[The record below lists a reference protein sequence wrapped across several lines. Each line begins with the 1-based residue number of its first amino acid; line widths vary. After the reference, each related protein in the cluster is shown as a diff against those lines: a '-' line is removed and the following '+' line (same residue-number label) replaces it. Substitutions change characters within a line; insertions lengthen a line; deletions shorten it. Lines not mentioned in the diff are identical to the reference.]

1 MIPNLNPVELIAL
14 LFVAVIGVSVV
25 ARRLVLPYPILLV
38 IGGLGLALIPGL
50 PTVRLDPE
58 IVFFVFL
65 PPILWAAAYVTSF
78 RDFRANLRPIG
89 FLAIGL
95 VLVTTVSVAALAHA
109 LLPGMSWAAAAALG
123 AIVSPPDAV
132 AAVAILRH
140 LRIPH
145 RVLVVLEGE
154 SLVNDATALVL
165 YRAAVIAMVS
175 GTFSLG
181 EAAQTFVF
189 AAVGGLVIGVMVGA
203 VFGLVLQWSKDSLA
217 DIAITLLA
225 PYIAWSLSERA
236 HTSPVLACVAG
247 GLLVRRFFS
256 HAVSPATR
264 LQATAVWDLLIFA
277 LNGVIFILIGLQL
290 RTLAHSVRP
299 GELYSLVWQGLLVS
313 AAAIVTRLVWVPIAT
328 WLPRQIPS
336 IRARDPMP
344 PWRAIAL
351 VAWASM
357 RGIVTL
363 AAALALPLRTAGGA
377 PLPFR
382 EQIIILAF
390 IVILVTLV
398 VQGLSLGPLVR
409 WLKIPDDQT
418 LEREEIQARD
428 RAVQAAL
435 KRISEIESRRGGPDE
450 HLADL
455 RKHYEERARI
465 IADRQAG
472 VPASSSLADAAFK
485 RVRHETLNAERRVLI
500 QLRDQGE
507 ISDEVLLQ
515 LERELDMEASTQG
528 LADLQVPL
536 GTRSMGSRV
545 RGRE

>member
-1 MIPNLNPVELIAL
+1 MIPQLNPVELVAL
-14 LFVAVIGVSVV
+14 LFVAVIGVSLL
-25 ARRLVLPYPILLV
+25 ARRLMVPYPILLV
-38 IGGLGLALIPGL
+38 IGGLALALIPGL
-50 PTVRLDPE
+50 PAVRLDPA

-95 VLVTTVSVAALAHA
+95 VLATTATVAMLVHA
-109 LLPGMSWAAAAALG
+109 LIPGISWAAAAALG

-132 AAVAILRH
+132 AAVAILRQ

-165 YRAAVIAMVS
+165 YRTAVAAMVTGS
-175 GTFSLG
+175 FSLG
-181 EAAQTFVF
+181 AAAQDFVF
-189 AAVGGLVIGVMVGA
+189 AAVGGLGI
-203 VFGLVLQWSKDSLA
+203 GLVVGGLSGFALRWSKDSLA

-225 PYIAWSLSERA
+225 PYVAWSLSERA
-236 HTSPVLACVAG
+236 HTSAVLACVAG
-247 GLLVRRFFS
+247 GLMVRRFFS

-264 LQATAVWDLLIFA
+264 LQATAVWGLLVFA

-290 RTLAHSVRP
+290 RTLAQSVRP
-299 GELYSLVWQGLLVS
+299 GELTALVWQGILVS
-313 AAAIVTRLVWVPIAT
+313 AVAILTRIIWVPIAT

-344 PWRAIAL
+344 PLQVIAL
-351 VAWASM
+351 VCWASM

-363 AAALALPLRTAGGA
+363 AAALALPLTTADGA
-377 PLPFR
+377 KLPFR

-409 WLKIPDDQT
+409 WLRLPDDRT
-418 LEREEIQARD
+418 LELEEIQARD
-428 RAVQAAL
+428 RAVRAAL
-435 KRISEIESRRGGPDE
+435 QRISEIESRVGGPDE
-450 HLADL
+450 QLADL
-455 RKHYEERARI
+455 RRHYEDRARA

-472 VPASSSLADAAFK
+472 VPPSSSLAEAAFK
-485 RVRHETLNAERRVLI
+485 RARHETLNEERRVLI
-500 QLRDQGE
+500 LLRDRGE
-507 ISDEVLLQ
+507 ISDEVLIE
-515 LERELDMEASTQG
+515 LERELDLEASTNG
-528 LADLQVPL
+528 LANLQAPL
-536 GTRSMGSRV
+536 GTTSLGSRV
-545 RGRE
+545 GGRR